1 MDRKLML
8 LMVTPPFHDP
18 GIAPNPL
25 KAAHTM
31 ILSYDADL
39 GLGEIGAQL
48 DRGWETL
55 REAIMRG
62 AAHEAT
68 RPAESLARPDVLP
81 PPDEPPF

>member
-31 ILSYDADL
+31 IP
-39 GLGEIGAQL
+39 GP
-48 DRGWETL
+48 
-55 REAIMRG
+55 
-62 AAHEAT
+62 AT
-68 RPAESLARPDVLP
+68 TRDFPVPFPWPFAR
-81 PPDEPPF
+81 